1 MSALTCDACGS
12 NKYFAREFGRVR
24 DEAAF
29 WRLQAEQ
36 LGARVAQLELAAKL
50 VEHRD
55 RTDVAWLQGKVVAQR
70 RELKAL
76 NDRRNL
82 AAIKSGVEPLAE
94 DVEVLS
100 VTRTEVDSQYVD
112 AAREARKSAPYTEQE
127 TTK

>member
-1 MSALTCDACGS
+1 MSAMTCDVCGS
-12 NKYFAREFGRVR
+12 NKYFARDFGRVR

-29 WRLQAEQ
+29 WRRQAEE

-50 VEHRD
+50 AEHRD

-82 AAIKSGVEPLAE
+82 AAMKSGVDPLPE
-94 DVEVLS
+94 DVEVVS
-100 VTRTEVDSQYVD
+100 VTRTEVDSQYYD
-112 AAREARKSAPYTEQE
+112 AAREARKTAD
-127 TTK
+127 

>member
-1 MSALTCDACGS
+1 VSATTCDVCGS

-24 DEAAF
+24 DEAVF
-29 WRLQAEQ
+29 WRLEAEK

-50 VEHRD
+50 AEHRD

-82 AAIKSGVEPLAE
+82 AAIKSNVDPLPE

-100 VTRTEVDSQYVD
+100 VTRTEVDSRYVD
-112 AAREARKSAPYTEQE
+112 AAREARKKVVDE
-127 TTK
+127 